1 MGIFASITNLMIP
14 LAIMASE
21 LTTIPFQ
28 TNSGDTTTL
37 EAFKGQVVLIV
48 NTASECGHTPQYA
61 GLEAIYE
68 KYKHQGFTVIAFPSN
83 DFGQQEPGTDAQI
96 KEFCTTTYGVKFP
109 LMKKIPVL
117 GENKHPLYRYLVEHS
132 EPAEEIPWNFTKFL
146 LDRDGNIA
154 ARFHYKVQPDA
165 PEVIAK
171 IEALLGEKP
180 SE

>member
-1 MGIFASITNLMIP
+1 MLASD
-14 LAIMASE
+14 

-37 EAFKGQVVLIV
+37 EAFAGQVVLIV

-68 KYKHQGFTVIAFPSN
+68 KYKSRGFTVVAFPSN
-83 DFGQQEPGTDAQI
+83 DFDAQEPGTDAQI
-96 KEFCTTTYGVKFP
+96 RNFCTTMYGVQFP

-117 GENKHPLYRYLVEHS
+117 GENKHPLYKYLVEHS
-132 EPAEEIPWNFTKFL
+132 EPADEIQWNFTKFL
-146 LDRDGNIA
+146 LDRNGNVA
-154 ARFHYKVQPDA
+154 ARFHYRVKPDA

-171 IEALLGEKP
+171 IEELLGEKP